1 MSYLNLD
8 QIAQIAPSV
17 INQDHS
23 PKLSGIYK
31 HIPTTDVIDILGKN
45 GWGVTKVLQSNTRK
59 GNEGNIPYKK
69 HMLRFRNMNDTI
81 SKEIGDTFP
90 EIVMTNS
97 HDGTSSFKF
106 HVGLFR
112 LVCSNGLVIADQTF
126 SNLKINHKGFE
137 KSKIIEIINETT
149 VRVPDVV
156 GKVQKMMG
164 KEMSMTQQYD
174 FAMDAYVNNWGLNE
188 DDVVDVNQLLKIRRD
203 EDRGN
208 DLWSVF
214 NRVQENI
221 VKGGVL
227 TIKPK
232 GEGKFRRSRSRVIKS
247 IDKNIQVNKMLW
259 SLSESLI

>member
-17 INQDHS
+17 VNQNHS
-23 PKLSGIYK
+23 PNLSGIYK
-31 HIPTTDVIDILGKN
+31 HIPSTEVIDILGKN
-45 GWGVTKVLQSNTRK
+45 GWGVTKVLQTNTRK
-59 GNEGNIPYKK
+59 GNEGNIAYKK
-69 HMLRFRNMNDTI
+69 HMLRFRNVNDTI

-137 KSKIIEIINETT
+137 KSKIIDIVNETT

-174 FAMDAYVNNWGLNE
+174 FAMDASINNWGV
-188 DDVVDVNQLLKIRRD
+188 DKMIDVNQLLKVRRD

-221 VKGGVL
+221 LKGGIVSV
-227 TIKPK
+227 TPK
-232 GEGKFRRSRSRVIKS
+232 GEGKFRRSRSRQINS

-259 SLSESLI
+259 NLSESLI

>member
-17 INQDHS
+17 VNQNHS
-23 PKLSGIYK
+23 PNLSGIYK
-31 HIPTTDVIDILGKN
+31 HIPSTEVIDILGKN
-45 GWGVTKVLQSNTRK
+45 GWGVTKVLQTNTRK
-59 GNEGNIPYKK
+59 GNEGNIAYKK
-69 HMLRFRNMNDTI
+69 HMLRFRNVNDTI

-137 KSKIIEIINETT
+137 KSKIIDIIKETT
-149 VRVPDVV
+149 IRVPDVV

-174 FAMDAYVNNWGLNE
+174 FAMDASINNWGV
-188 DDVVDVNQLLKIRRD
+188 DKMIDVNQLLKVRRD

-221 VKGGVL
+221 LKGGVVSV
-227 TIKPK
+227 TPK
-232 GEGKFRRSRSRVIKS
+232 GEGKFRRSRSRQINS

-259 SLSESLI
+259 NLSESLI

>member
-17 INQDHS
+17 VNQNHS
-23 PKLSGIYK
+23 PNLSGIYK
-31 HIPTTDVIDILGKN
+31 HIPSTEVIDILGKN
-45 GWGVTKVLQSNTRK
+45 GWGVTKVLQTNTRK
-59 GNEGNIPYKK
+59 GNEGNIAYKK
-69 HMLRFRNMNDTI
+69 HMLRFRNVNDTI

-137 KSKIIEIINETT
+137 KSKIIDIIKETT
-149 VRVPDVV
+149 IRVPDVV

-174 FAMDAYVNNWGLNE
+174 FAMDASINNWGV
-188 DDVVDVNQLLKIRRD
+188 DKMIDVNQLLKVRRD

-221 VKGGVL
+221 LKGGIVSV
-227 TIKPK
+227 TPK
-232 GEGKFRRSRSRVIKS
+232 GEGKFRRSRSRQINS

-259 SLSESLI
+259 NLSESLI

>member
-1 MSYLNLD
+1 MTYLNLD

-17 INQDHS
+17 VNQNHS
-23 PKLSGIYK
+23 PNLSGIYK
-31 HIPTTDVIDILGKN
+31 HIPSTEVIDILGKN
-45 GWGVTKVLQSNTRK
+45 GWGVTKVLQTNTRK
-59 GNEGNIPYKK
+59 GNEGNIAYKK
-69 HMLRFRNMNDTI
+69 HMLRFRNVNDTI

-137 KSKIIEIINETT
+137 KSKIIDIIKETT
-149 VRVPDVV
+149 IRVPDVV

-174 FAMDAYVNNWGLNE
+174 FAMDASINNWGV
-188 DDVVDVNQLLKIRRD
+188 DKMIDVNQLLKVRRD

-221 VKGGVL
+221 LKGGIVSV
-227 TIKPK
+227 TPK
-232 GEGKFRRSRSRVIKS
+232 GEGKFRRSRSRQINS

-259 SLSESLI
+259 NLSESLI

>member
-1 MSYLNLD
+1 MTYLNLD

-17 INQDHS
+17 INQNHS

-137 KSKIIEIINETT
+137 KSKIIDIINETT

-164 KEMSMTQQYD
+164 REMSLSQQYD
-174 FAMDAYVNNWGLNE
+174 FATEAATNNWGE
-188 DDVVDVNQLLKIRRD
+188 DKMIDVNQLLTVRRY
-203 EDRGN
+203 EDKGN

-214 NRVQENI
+214 NRVQENML
-221 VKGGVL
+221 KGGVV
-227 TIKPK
+227 TITPK

-259 SLSESLI
+259 SLSENLI

>member
-1 MSYLNLD
+1 MTYLNLD
-8 QIAQIAPSV
+8 QITQIAPSV
-17 INQDHS
+17 SNQNHS

-31 HIPTTDVIDILGKN
+31 HIPTTEVIDILGKN
-45 GWGVTKVLQSNTRK
+45 GWGVTKVLQSKTRK

-97 HDGTSSFKF
+97 HDGTSSFNF

-137 KSKIIEIINETT
+137 KSKIIDIINETT
-149 VRVPDVV
+149 VRVPNVV
-156 GKVQKMMG
+156 GKVQKMMS
-164 KEMSMTQQYD
+164 KDMSMSQQYD
-174 FAMDAYVNNWGLNE
+174 FAMDASINNWGE
-188 DDVVDVNQLLKIRRD
+188 DKMIDINQLLKVRRD
-203 EDRGN
+203 EDKGN

-221 VKGGVL
+221 LKGGIVSV
-227 TIKPK
+227 IPK
-232 GEGKFRRSRSRVIKS
+232 GDGKIRRSSSRKINS
-247 IDKNIQVNKMLW
+247 IDKNIKINKMLW
-259 SLSESLI
+259 NLSESLI